1 LNAQAPKLPGKILI
15 IDDDPAFLNGVEQ
28 MFARHQITVMKASS
42 LDSALYLYNQNRFDV
57 VLIELD
63 FGPLP
68 GLAFIQKW
76 RQHDISEKR
85 FTGFIVMASNQR
97 NTGQDGLAKELEDI
111 EIIQKPFKD
120 IQILPVLIKAVAIKQ
135 KLMAFGEFKEKI
147 VTPYLKSGN
156 SQKAI
161 DKVQGM
167 IPQLGDKGRRL
178 LLDIYEGE
186 SRWQDTLDS
195 ALGLLETKQNDINLN
210 NTAGRMYM
218 KLGKFSL
225 AKPFIEKA
233 DQLAPQNINRLNE
246 LATLYLKLKEPDKS
260 VERFKELVKLNPEQ
274 PDYKFE
280 VFKKLY
286 DAGYDEHAISFGKEV
301 ANPMEIV
308 RHYNNKGV
316 MLAKEGKISDAIEEY
331 NRALKFYPTFKE
343 NYRIYYNLALAH
355 LQLKTAEDMKKAE
368 IYLTKVLE
376 LEPNFEKAKAG
387 LAALTKAAS

>member
-28 MFARHQITVMKASS
+28 MFARHQITVMKASN

>member
-1 LNAQAPKLPGKILI
+1 MNAQAPKLPGKILI

-28 MFARHQITVMKASS
+28 MFARHQITVMKASN

>member
-1 LNAQAPKLPGKILI
+1 MNAPAPSMPGKILV
-15 IDDDPAFLNGVEQ
+15 IDDDPAFLNSLEQ
-28 MFARHQITVMKASS
+28 MFAKHQITVLKASD

-85 FTGFIVMASNQR
+85 HTGFIVMASNQR
-97 NTGQDGLAKELEDI
+97 TSGQEGLAKELDDI
-111 EIIQKPFKD
+111 EIVAKPFKD
-120 IQILPVLIKAVAIKQ
+120 IQILPVLAKAAATKQ
-135 KLMAFGEFKEKI
+135 RLLTFAEFKDKI
-147 VTPYLKSGN
+147 VTPYVKSGN
-156 SQKAI
+156 TQKAI

-167 IPQLGDKGRRL
+167 IAQIGDKGRKL
-178 LLDIYEGE
+178 LLDIYEGA
-186 SRWQDTLDS
+186 SRWQDTLDT
-195 ALGLLETKQNDINLN
+195 ALKMLETKQNDIGLN

-218 KLGKFSL
+218 KLGKFTL

-233 DQLAPQNINRLNE
+233 DQLAPQNIDRLTE
-246 LATLYLKLKEPDKS
+246 LATMYLKLKEPEKS
-260 VERFKELVKLNPEQ
+260 VERFKELIKLNPEQ

-280 VFKKLY
+280 AFKKLY
-286 DAGYDEHAISFGKEV
+286 DAGYDSHAIAFGKEV

-316 MLAKEGKISDAIEEY
+316 LLAKDGKLLEAIEEY
-331 NRALKFYPTFKE
+331 GRALKFYPKFKE

-355 LQLKTAEDMKKAE
+355 LQLKTSDDAKKAE
-368 IYLTKVLE
+368 VFLLKALE
-376 LEPNFEKAKAG
+376 LEPTYEKAKTA
-387 LAALTKAAS
+387 LATLTKTAS

>member
-1 LNAQAPKLPGKILI
+1 MNAQAPKLPGKILI